1 MSTRRL
7 PLISLSVFTILF
19 LVSAGTAL
27 AQHEPASGGGT
38 IGGGTISTGRP
49 TNKPTTKP
57 ANRPT
62 TTSKRPTS
70 TTSGNRPT
78 STNKPANNSVAENYY
93 QQGEALYN
101 QQRYKEALDFYL
113 KAVDANP
120 SMASA
125 LYRIGWI
132 YNDQEDYDNA
142 LEY

>member
-7 PLISLSVFTILF
+7 PLIFLSVFTTLF
-19 LVSAGTAL
+19 LVSDGSAL

-62 TTSKRPTS
+62 STSSRPTSTTTKRPTS

-78 STNKPANNSVAENYY
+78 NKPANNSIAENYY

-101 QQRYKEALDFYL
+101 QQKYKEALDFYL

-132 YNDQEDYDNA
+132 YND
-142 LEY
+142 